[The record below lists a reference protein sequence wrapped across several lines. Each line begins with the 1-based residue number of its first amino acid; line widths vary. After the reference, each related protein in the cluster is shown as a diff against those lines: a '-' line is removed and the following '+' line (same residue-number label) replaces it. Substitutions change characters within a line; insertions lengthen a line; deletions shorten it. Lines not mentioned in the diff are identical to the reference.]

1 MVLYLLALV
10 LLAAGIAVAATV
22 VLALGSLLSHVFAV
36 TTFEAALV
44 VAVVAVATVLWITRW
59 TSVADEG
66 EPEELADA
74 EDEPAVWFH
83 AMPVPPPRRSQ
94 RRRKR

>member
-1 MVLYLLALV
+1 MIVLILALV

-36 TTFEAALV
+36 TTFEAAIV
-44 VAVVAVATVLWITRW
+44 VAVVAVAAVLWITRG
-59 TSVADEG
+59 TPVADEG
-66 EPEELADA
+66 EVGEAEE
-74 EDEPAVWFH
+74 EPAIVFH
-83 AMPVPPPRRSQ
+83 AMPVPPRRSQ

>member
-1 MVLYLLALV
+1 MGTLLLVLALLLLAV
-10 LLAAGIAVAATV
+10 GVAVAATV

-36 TTFEAALV
+36 TTFEAAIV
-44 VAVVAVATVLWITRW
+44 VALVALAAVLWITRG

-66 EPEELADA
+66 ELAEAEE
-74 EDEPAVWFH
+74 EPAILFH
-83 AMPVPPPRRSQ
+83 AMPVPPRRSQ

>member
-1 MVLYLLALV
+1 VGEVIYLLALV

-44 VAVVAVATVLWITRW
+44 VAVVAVAAVLWLTRW
-59 TSVADEG
+59 TPVADEG
-66 EPEELADA
+66 ELG
-74 EDEPAVWFH
+74 EDEEEPAIVFH
-83 AMPVPPPRRSQ
+83 AVPVPPRRSP

>member
-1 MVLYLLALV
+1 VGIHLTVLALV
-10 LLAAGIAVAATV
+10 LVPVGIAVAAIV
-22 VLALGSLLSHVFAV
+22 VLVLGSLLAHVFAV

-44 VAVVAVATVLWITRW
+44 IAVVAVAVILWITRG
-59 TSVADEG
+59 TPVADEG
-66 EPEELADA
+66 ELGDA
-74 EDEPAVWFH
+74 EEEPAILFH

>member
-1 MVLYLLALV
+1 MGALLTVLALV

-36 TTFEAALV
+36 TTFEAAIV
-44 VAVVAVATVLWITRW
+44 VAVVAVAAVLWITRG
-59 TSVADEG
+59 TPVADEG
-66 EPEELADA
+66 EVGEAEE
-74 EDEPAVWFH
+74 EPALVFH
-83 AMPVPPPRRSQ
+83 AMPMPPRRSQ

>member
-1 MVLYLLALV
+1 MGVLLTVLALV
-10 LLAAGIAVAATV
+10 LLLVGIVVAATV

-44 VAVVAVATVLWITRW
+44 VAVVTLAAVLWITRG
-59 TSVADEG
+59 TPVADEG
-66 EPEELADA
+66 ELEEA
-74 EDEPAVWFH
+74 EEEPAVWFH
-83 AMPVPPPRRSQ
+83 AMPMPPPRSQ

>member
-1 MVLYLLALV
+1 VGVLLPVLALV
-10 LLAAGIAVAATV
+10 LLLVGIAVAAIV

-44 VAVVAVATVLWITRW
+44 VAVVALAAVLWITRG
-59 TSVADEG
+59 TPVADEG
-66 EPEELADA
+66 ELEEA
-74 EDEPAVWFH
+74 EEEPAILFH